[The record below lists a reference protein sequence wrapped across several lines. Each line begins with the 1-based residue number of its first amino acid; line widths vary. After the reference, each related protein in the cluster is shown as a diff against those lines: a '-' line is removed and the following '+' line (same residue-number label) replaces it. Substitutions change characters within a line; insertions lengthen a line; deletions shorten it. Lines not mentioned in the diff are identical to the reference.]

1 LHTNVRY
8 VSAKDRPG
16 YEIDARSAR
25 TELTYGG
32 TVELRALSNTFVGV
46 TYAEAGTKFD
56 STATFL
62 NVNLHD
68 ELTHE
73 STTRGL
79 AIRHQ
84 LTPLTAIIVNASQIT
99 ERFDYSSL
107 RNSDS
112 NQVSATVNFDPL
124 ALIKG
129 SATVGYR
136 DFKPL
141 SNLPGYRGPTAS
153 VNLSYAMLGT
163 TRFVIGAT
171 RDVQYSYDD
180 AQPYYL
186 QTGLHGSVAQQI
198 FGPFDVVARAGWQNL
213 AYRDRPD
220 AQIDVRDRTD
230 EVHTYGAGA
239 GFHMGK
245 DLRLGF
251 NVDHSSRT
259 SKVALRQYQDLT
271 FGSQIT
277 YGVP

>member
-1 LHTNVRY
+1 M
-8 VSAKDRPG
+8 P
-16 YEIDARSAR
+16 I
-25 TELTYGG
+25 
-32 TVELRALSNTFVGV
+32 
-46 TYAEAGTKFD
+46 
-56 STATFL
+56 
-62 NVNLHD
+62 
-68 ELTHE
+68 
-73 STTRGL
+73 
-79 AIRHQ
+79 
-84 LTPLTAIIVNASQIT
+84 
-99 ERFDYSSL
+99 
-107 RNSDS
+107 
-112 NQVSATVNFDPL
+112 
-124 ALIKG
+124 
-129 SATVGYR
+129 
-136 DFKPL
+136 
-141 SNLPGYRGPTAS
+141 
-153 VNLSYAMLGT
+153 
-163 TRFVIGAT
+163 IGAT